1 MKNNSL
7 KIFIRESFNEE
18 LEEGKFG
25 KALGGLA
32 LGASLAFGS
41 PNQANAQQI
50 RPAETQQ
57 SSTVSNLNDINSM
70 VKQINLTKNEED
82 KVILFTKM
90 IIALQKTSSSVKDRR
105 MLANSLNSV
114 SKVDTIQVEKD
125 GHTLYSKPLKEFVN
139 TLYLL
144 GKPGSVDLDNG
155 FSEVDYIIVQGS
167 TGRTLV
173 FHAK

>member
-1 MKNNSL
+1 MKNNKL

-90 IIALQKTSSSVKDRR
+90 IIALQKSQSSVKDRR
-105 MLANSLNSV
+105 MLANSLNDV
-114 SKVDTIQVEKD
+114 SKVDTIQVIKN
-125 GHTLYSKPLKEFVN
+125 GHLFYSLKN
-139 TLYLL
+139 LL
-144 GKPGSVDLDNG
+144 TSLPTGNQDLDDNG
-155 FSEVDYIIVQGS
+155 FQKSIPNHS
-167 TGRTLV
+167 RPTGRT
-173 FHAK
+173 